1 MIHLGN
7 GSEPEIMSLGVEYG
21 SLDLACRTV
30 GRDSRIDVQ
39 DIGKG
44 IVLSLIHSII
54 ETLIPIL
61 LSMKTVHSSNS

>member
-1 MIHLGN
+1 MN
-7 GSEPEIMSLGVEYG
+7 LGVEYG

-30 GRDSRIDVQ
+30 GRDPRIDVQ

-44 IVLSLIHSII
+44 IVPSLIHSII
-54 ETLIPIL
+54 DIDSHPIL